1 MRFAVSV
8 FVLTV
13 ASLVPAAAA
22 AARETRG
29 LGIPEPAHP
38 LHKKMHKGLHPHPS
52 VTSHHFEHEENGVQV
67 SLHYDVEQSPQVF
80 ALDDHDAL
88 ERVHCPGP
96 EELRLHFAHPAH
108 QHPHAIR
115 PGALL
120 VGGFGWGCTR
130 VSEASKDRG
139 YRTPCAILRRVHEI
153 VSTDGNALA
162 EGA

>member
-52 VTSHHFEHEENGVQV
+52 VFWEACSCNESEEG
-67 SLHYDVEQSPQVF
+67 S
-80 ALDDHDAL
+80 
-88 ERVHCPGP
+88 G
-96 EELRLHFAHPAH
+96 
-108 QHPHAIR
+108 
-115 PGALL
+115 
-120 VGGFGWGCTR
+120 GWG
-130 VSEASKDRG
+130 S
-139 YRTPCAILRRVHEI
+139 
-153 VSTDGNALA
+153 
-162 EGA
+162 